1 MEQSQSQSFGRQTQS
16 QGAWP
21 YPEPL
26 RPEVVEGVPDAPEDP
41 ETGAAA
47 GAALPAES
55 AASGAAAT
63 AGTSATGTTGAPLD
77 SYPLPEVPA
86 AAGNVGSDGALEAG
100 ADNAAPPPP
109 AVHEHRASA
118 PDPLH
123 HAPRP
128 DGTAAARPA
137 MAVAN
142 AREEENHRRIAELAY
157 RIAEAQHFA
166 PGQEERNW
174 YEAERRLGLS
184 NTASEAF

>member
-1 MEQSQSQSFGRQTQS
+1 MEQSQSQSFGGQSQS

-47 GAALPAES
+47 GAALPAG
-55 AASGAAAT
+55 GAAT
-63 AGTSATGTTGAPLD
+63 TGTSATGTPGALMD

-100 ADNAAPPPP
+100 ADNATPPPP
-109 AVHEHRASA
+109 AVHEHRAIA

-166 PGQEERNW
+166 PGQAERNW

>member
-1 MEQSQSQSFGRQTQS
+1 MEQSQSQSFGGQSQS

-47 GAALPAES
+47 GAALPAG
-55 AASGAAAT
+55 GAAT
-63 AGTSATGTTGAPLD
+63 TGTSTTGTSTTGTPGALMD
-77 SYPLPEVPA
+77 SYPLREVPQA
-86 AAGNVGSDGALEAG
+86 DNVGGDGALESG
-100 ADNAAPPPP
+100 ADNQVAPPP
-109 AVHEHRASA
+109 AAHEHRAIA

-128 DGTAAARPA
+128 DGTVAARPA

-142 AREEENHRRIAELAY
+142 ARKEENHRRIAELAY